1 MRKLDTLLVTGGCGF
16 IGSAFVRGALTGSWF
31 DGRIIN
37 LDLLTYAG
45 NPKSVEGH
53 VPQERYEFVRGDIA
67 DAELVLDLVDHHGV
81 DAIVHFAAESH
92 VDRSILGPDVFLQ
105 SNVVGTQRLLEAVRA
120 RPHVHFHHVSTDEV
134 YGSLGPE
141 GYFTEE
147 SPYAPNSPY
156 SASKAASD
164 HFVRAYAHTYG
175 ISVTVSNCSNNY
187 GPFQFPEK
195 LIPLMTLA
203 MLENQPLPVYG
214 DGGNVRDWLFVDDHV
229 EALWAILEH
238 GRAGA
243 TYNVGGSCERTN
255 LQLVEALA
263 RTVASRTGGSA
274 ERLLSRV
281 TLVQDRPGHDRRY
294 AIDASKIQDELGWK
308 PRHDIDGGLDATVRW
323 YLENREWVEEVRSGE
338 YQKWI
343 ATNYGERP
351 PAVR

>member
-16 IGSAFVRGALTGSWF
+16 IGSAFVRGALTGDWF
-31 DGRIIN
+31 RGRIVN

-45 NPKSVEGH
+45 NPRSVDEY
-53 VPQERYEFVRGDIA
+53 VPRGRYEFVRGNIA
-67 DAELVLDLVDHHGV
+67 DSKLVLGLVDRCGV

-105 SNVVGTQRLLEAVRA
+105 SNVVGTQRLLEVVRA

-141 GYFTEE
+141 GYFTEQ
-147 SPYAPNSPY
+147 SPYCPNSPY

-164 HFVRAYAHTYG
+164 HFVRAYAHTYD

-195 LIPLMTLA
+195 LIPLMILN
-203 MLENQPLPVYG
+203 MLEDKPLPVYG
-214 DGGNVRDWLFVDDHV
+214 DGGNVRDWLFVEDHV
-229 EALWAILEH
+229 EALWTVLLR
-238 GRAGA
+238 GQSGA
-243 TYNVGGSCERTN
+243 TYNVGGSCEKTN
-255 LQLVEALA
+255 LELVCALA
-263 RTVASRTGGSA
+263 HTVDRLTDRSA
-274 ERLLSRV
+274 EALLSRL

-294 AIDASKIQDELGWK
+294 AIDASKIRDELGWK
-308 PRHDIDGGLDATVRW
+308 PRHDVERGLEATVRW
-323 YLENREWVEEVRSGE
+323 YLQNRDWVEQVRSGE

-351 PAVR
+351 TAP